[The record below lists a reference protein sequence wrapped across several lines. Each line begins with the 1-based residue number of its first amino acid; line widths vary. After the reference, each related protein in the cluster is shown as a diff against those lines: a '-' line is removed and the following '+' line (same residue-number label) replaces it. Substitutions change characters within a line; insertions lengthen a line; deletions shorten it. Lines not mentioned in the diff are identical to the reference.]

1 MSDDASDDVTELD
14 HPADY
19 QDIVS
24 QRAMAFCHVAKLA
37 DLIRDE
43 SIKEECLVMLK
54 KLNTSIKAPS
64 TAAVVSIEGRQG
76 QSR

>member
-1 MSDDASDDVTELD
+1 MTDDANDDVTELD

-19 QDIVS
+19 QDMVS

-37 DLIRDE
+37 DSIRDE

>member
-1 MSDDASDDVTELD
+1 MTDDVTELD

-19 QDIVS
+19 QDTVS

-37 DLIRDE
+37 DSIRDE
-43 SIKEECLVMLK
+43 SIKEECLVMLR

>member
-1 MSDDASDDVTELD
+1 MTDDVNDDVTELSD
-14 HPADY
+14 PSEY
-19 QDIVS
+19 QDTVS
-24 QRAMAFCHVAKLA
+24 QRAMAFCHVARLA
-37 DLIRDE
+37 DTIRNE
-43 SIKEECLVMLK
+43 SIREECLLMLR

>member
-1 MSDDASDDVTELD
+1 MTDDVNDDVTELSD
-14 HPADY
+14 PSEY
-19 QDIVS
+19 QDTVS

-37 DLIRDE
+37 DSIRNE
-43 SIKEECLVMLK
+43 SIREECLLMLR